1 MMSAKLRLP
10 VAAVGA
16 LFLVLSAL
24 IAIAGITG
32 DPHPDP
38 HISLDF
44 LQISVVFH
52 AVCGVLYLVAAVNDR
67 YIDLATT
74 TSIVL
79 LVALGIIALLSSV
92 ASIGVVTA
100 FAAQRAA
107 RYFLLAGVVRIA
119 VVQAQVAQKAAS
131 RAVTSELITHL
142 RRR

>member
-16 LFLVLSAL
+16 LFLVLAAL
-24 IAIAGITG
+24 IAVAAITG
-32 DPHPDP
+32 TPHPDP

-44 LQISVVFH
+44 LQISFAFH
-52 AVCGVLYLVAAVNDR
+52 AVCGVLYLVAALDDR
-67 YIDLATT
+67 YIDLATR

-79 LVALGIIALLSSV
+79 LVMLGVIALISSV
-92 ASIGVVTA
+92 SNIGIVTA

-131 RAVTSELITHL
+131 RAAASELITQL
-142 RRR
+142 RR

>member
-16 LFLVLSAL
+16 LFLVLAAL
-24 IAIAGITG
+24 IAVAGITG

-38 HISLDF
+38 HIAPEL
-44 LQISVVFH
+44 LQLSFTFH
-52 AVCGVLYLVAAVNDR
+52 AVCGALYLVAALDDR

-79 LVALGIIALLSSV
+79 LVVLGIVALISS
-92 ASIGVVTA
+92 ALSIGAVTA

-107 RYFLLAGVVRIA
+107 RYFLLAGVLRIA

-131 RAVTSELITHL
+131 RAAASELITQL
-142 RRR
+142 RR